1 RSSSRRIRRPC
12 SYGTPPGRRSRPSAG
27 TTPVRR
33 GLWSSFLVPPGLWL
47 VALYLVPLGLIVA
60 ASFGT
65 VDFLGRVIYSW
76 PFAGWD
82 LSNYH
87 TVLSSAYLP
96 AFFRS
101 LTYATLA
108 TLLCLLI

>member
-1 RSSSRRIRRPC
+1 M
-12 SYGTPPGRRSRPSAG
+12 
-27 TTPVRR
+27 RR

-60 ASFGT
+60 SSFGT
-65 VDFLGRVIYSW
+65 VDFLGRVIYAW
-76 PFAGWD
+76 PFNGWD

-101 LTYATLA
+101 LAFASLTTI
-108 TLLCLLI
+108 LCL